1 MSLPQAL
8 HYEEQYASGIGAR
21 VAGRVLQVTERIMQE
36 TSSAQPVLVRS
47 ISQEVGISTRRRGRR
62 RSRGRRRGRGKGKER
77 KEERRDEKE
86 RRKERDQVLGSLQLC
101 WLGLRL
107 QALPIC

>member
-1 MSLPQAL
+1 VSLPQAL

-47 ISQEVGISTRRRGRR
+47 ISQEVGLSTRRRGRGVGER
-62 RSRGRRRGRGKGKER
+62 GRGRSRGRRRGRGRGEER
-77 KEERRDEKE
+77 KEERRGEMRKRE
-86 RRKERDQVLGSLQLC
+86 RGTRFYVVYNFA
-101 WLGLRL
+101 GLD
-107 QALPIC
+107 